1 MKMAAGI
8 ILLLVIAVVYVY
20 FVRTRSKIN
29 GNTLYIKHSLQTLM
43 LPIDQMK
50 QIEVSQGPSALE
62 HDEANRVGSP
72 YAEKN
77 RLIIIMEDNTM
88 HVIAL
93 KKAVQTAEILRR
105 KSQLSS

>member
-8 ILLLVIAVVYVY
+8 LLLLVIAAVYVY
-20 FVRTRSKIN
+20 FVRTRAKI
-29 GNTLYIKHSLQTLM
+29 GRILKHSLQTLA

-50 QIEVSQGPSALE
+50 RIEVSQGPSALE

-72 YAEKN
+72 YAEKK
-77 RLIIIMEDNTM
+77 RLIVIMKDDTM

-93 KKAVQTAEILRR
+93 KKAAQTAEILRR
-105 KSQLSS
+105 KSQLS